1 MIAAFPVG
9 VLRVTIDLSKQTR
22 VAYSCPGA
30 GSQLSISKDER
41 SGLWTRM
48 ATESVSSPRANLFA
62 GSIPAPAKLNDI
74 DSRMP
79 VHQASIELQGR
90 AAMPTTDA
98 IGEQV
103 IEAVVAGPDG
113 ANRLFTVVGAAN
125 VCIEATRQQRT
136 TETWTF
142 LVGPTLTRLQ
152 FHRAIGTASVASQIV
167 SVQTAPRE
175 FTVNIH
181 SVEADWDD
189 ENQRVKVRVEIGLI
203 ANGATVTITQIRYSV
218 AILAQM

>member
-1 MIAAFPVG
+1 
-9 VLRVTIDLSKQTR
+9 
-22 VAYSCPGA
+22 
-30 GSQLSISKDER
+30 
-41 SGLWTRM
+41 M
-48 ATESVSSPRANLFA
+48 A
-62 GSIPAPAKLNDI
+62 
-74 DSRMP
+74 
-79 VHQASIELQGR
+79 VHQASIDLQGR

-113 ANRLFTVVGAAN
+113 ANRLFTIIGAAN
-125 VCIEATRQQRT
+125 VCIEAARQQRT

-167 SVQTAPRE
+167 SIQTAPRE

>member
-1 MIAAFPVG
+1 
-9 VLRVTIDLSKQTR
+9 
-22 VAYSCPGA
+22 
-30 GSQLSISKDER
+30 
-41 SGLWTRM
+41 
-48 ATESVSSPRANLFA
+48 
-62 GSIPAPAKLNDI
+62 
-74 DSRMP
+74 MP
-79 VHQASIELQGR
+79 VRQASIDLQGR

-113 ANRLFTVVGAAN
+113 ANRLFTVIGAAN
-125 VCIEATRQQRT
+125 LSIQATRQQRT
-136 TETWTF
+136 IETWTF

-152 FHRAIGTASVASQIV
+152 FHRAIGTAAVASQTV
-167 SVQTAPRE
+167 SIQTPPRE

-189 ENQRVKVRVEIGLI
+189 ENQRVKVRAEIGVMSD
-203 ANGATVTITQIRYSV
+203 GATVEITQIRYWV

>member
-1 MIAAFPVG
+1 
-9 VLRVTIDLSKQTR
+9 
-22 VAYSCPGA
+22 
-30 GSQLSISKDER
+30 
-41 SGLWTRM
+41 
-48 ATESVSSPRANLFA
+48 
-62 GSIPAPAKLNDI
+62 
-74 DSRMP
+74 MP
-79 VHQASIELQGR
+79 E
-90 AAMPTTDA
+90 TDA

-113 ANRLFTVVGAAN
+113 ANRLFTVTGAADLS
-125 VCIEATRQQRT
+125 IQATRQQRT

-142 LVGPTLTRLQ
+142 FVGPTLTRLQ

-181 SVEADWDD
+181 SIEADWDD
-189 ENQRVKVRVEIGLI
+189 ENQRVKVRVEIGVI
-203 ANGATVTITQIRYSV
+203 ANGTTVTITQIRYWV

>member
-1 MIAAFPVG
+1 
-9 VLRVTIDLSKQTR
+9 
-22 VAYSCPGA
+22 
-30 GSQLSISKDER
+30 
-41 SGLWTRM
+41 M
-48 ATESVSSPRANLFA
+48 A
-62 GSIPAPAKLNDI
+62 
-74 DSRMP
+74 
-79 VHQASIELQGR
+79 VHQASINLQEP

-103 IEAVVAGPDG
+103 IEAVIAGPEG
-113 ANRLFTVVGAAN
+113 ANRLFTINGAAN

-142 LVGPTLTRLQ
+142 LVGPTLSRLQ

-167 SVQTAPRE
+167 SIQTTPRE

-189 ENQRVKVRVEIGLI
+189 ENQRVKVRV
-203 ANGATVTITQIRYSV
+203 
-218 AILAQM
+218 

>member
-1 MIAAFPVG
+1 
-9 VLRVTIDLSKQTR
+9 
-22 VAYSCPGA
+22 
-30 GSQLSISKDER
+30 
-41 SGLWTRM
+41 
-48 ATESVSSPRANLFA
+48 
-62 GSIPAPAKLNDI
+62 
-74 DSRMP
+74 MP
-79 VHQASIELQGR
+79 VREASIDLQGR

-113 ANRLFTVVGAAN
+113 ANRLFTVIGAAN
-125 VCIEATRQQRT
+125 LSIQATRQQRT
-136 TETWTF
+136 IETWTF

-152 FHRAIGTASVASQIV
+152 FHRAIGTAAVASQTV
-167 SVQTAPRE
+167 SIQTPPRE

-189 ENQRVKVRVEIGLI
+189 ENQRVKVRAEIGVMSD
-203 ANGATVTITQIRYSV
+203 GATVEITQIRYWV

>member
-1 MIAAFPVG
+1 
-9 VLRVTIDLSKQTR
+9 
-22 VAYSCPGA
+22 
-30 GSQLSISKDER
+30 
-41 SGLWTRM
+41 
-48 ATESVSSPRANLFA
+48 
-62 GSIPAPAKLNDI
+62 
-74 DSRMP
+74 MP
-79 VHQASIELQGR
+79 VREASIDLQGR
-90 AAMPTTDA
+90 AAMPTTDG

-113 ANRLFTVVGAAN
+113 ANRLFTVIGAAN
-125 VCIEATRQQRT
+125 ISIQATRQQRT

-175 FTVNIH
+175 FTVNVH

>member
-1 MIAAFPVG
+1 
-9 VLRVTIDLSKQTR
+9 
-22 VAYSCPGA
+22 
-30 GSQLSISKDER
+30 
-41 SGLWTRM
+41 
-48 ATESVSSPRANLFA
+48 
-62 GSIPAPAKLNDI
+62 
-74 DSRMP
+74 MP
-79 VHQASIELQGR
+79 VRQASIDLQGR

-113 ANRLFTVVGAAN
+113 ANRLFTVIGAAN
-125 VCIEATRQQRT
+125 LSIQATRQQRT
-136 TETWTF
+136 IETWTF

-152 FHRAIGTASVASQIV
+152 FHRAIGTASVASQTV
-167 SVQTAPRE
+167 SIQTPPRE

-189 ENQRVKVRVEIGLI
+189 ENQRVKVRAEIGVMSD
-203 ANGATVTITQIRYSV
+203 GATVEITQIRYWV

>member
-1 MIAAFPVG
+1 
-9 VLRVTIDLSKQTR
+9 
-22 VAYSCPGA
+22 
-30 GSQLSISKDER
+30 
-41 SGLWTRM
+41 
-48 ATESVSSPRANLFA
+48 
-62 GSIPAPAKLNDI
+62 
-74 DSRMP
+74 
-79 VHQASIELQGR
+79 
-90 AAMPTTDA
+90 MPTTDA

-113 ANRLFTVVGAAN
+113 ANRLFTINGAAN

-142 LVGPTLTRLQ
+142 LVGPSLTRLQ
-152 FHRAIGTASVASQIV
+152 FHRAIATAPVASQIV

-175 FTVNIH
+175 FTVNVH

-189 ENQRVKVRVEIGLI
+189 ENQRVKVHIEIGVLS
-203 ANGATVTITQIRYSV
+203 NGATVEITQIRYWV

>member
-1 MIAAFPVG
+1 M
-9 VLRVTIDLSKQTR
+9 RVREASIDL
-22 VAYSCPGA
+22 
-30 GSQLSISKDER
+30 
-41 SGLWTRM
+41 
-48 ATESVSSPRANLFA
+48 
-62 GSIPAPAKLNDI
+62 
-74 DSRMP
+74 
-79 VHQASIELQGR
+79 QGP

-113 ANRLFTVVGAAN
+113 ANRLFTIIGAAN
-125 VCIEATRQQRT
+125 VCIEATREQRT

-142 LVGPTLTRLQ
+142 LVGPPLSRLQ

-167 SVQTAPRE
+167 SVQTPPRE
-175 FTVNIH
+175 FTVNVH

-189 ENQRVKVRVEIGLI
+189 ENQKVKVRVEIGVI
-203 ANGATVTITQIRYSV
+203 SNGATIEITQIRYWV

>member
-1 MIAAFPVG
+1 M
-9 VLRVTIDLSKQTR
+9 RVR
-22 VAYSCPGA
+22 
-30 GSQLSISKDER
+30 
-41 SGLWTRM
+41 
-48 ATESVSSPRANLFA
+48 
-62 GSIPAPAKLNDI
+62 
-74 DSRMP
+74 
-79 VHQASIELQGR
+79 QASIDLQGR

-113 ANRLFTVVGAAN
+113 ANRLFTVIGAAN
-125 VCIEATRQQRT
+125 LSIQATRQQRT
-136 TETWTF
+136 IETWTF

-152 FHRAIGTASVASQIV
+152 FHRAIGTASVASQTV
-167 SVQTAPRE
+167 SIQTPPRE

-189 ENQRVKVRVEIGLI
+189 ENQRVKVRAEIGVMSD
-203 ANGATVTITQIRYSV
+203 GATVEITQIRYWV

>member
-1 MIAAFPVG
+1 
-9 VLRVTIDLSKQTR
+9 
-22 VAYSCPGA
+22 
-30 GSQLSISKDER
+30 
-41 SGLWTRM
+41 
-48 ATESVSSPRANLFA
+48 
-62 GSIPAPAKLNDI
+62 
-74 DSRMP
+74 MP
-79 VHQASIELQGR
+79 I
-90 AAMPTTDA
+90 TDA

-103 IEAVVAGPDG
+103 IEAVVAGPNG
-113 ANRLFTVVGAAN
+113 ANRLYTVTGAAN
-125 VCIEATRQQRT
+125 LSIQATRQQRT

-152 FHRAIGTASVASQIV
+152 FHRAIAMASIASQIV

-189 ENQRVKVRVEIGLI
+189 EDQRVNVRVEIGVLT
-203 ANGATVTITQIRYSV
+203 NGTTVAITQVRYWV